1 MAPLDTVLE
10 FIVRASTG
18 TPLSP
23 WRSQALVNA
32 PRKILHSTSK
42 KLYIHTV
49 TVVLYMIMF
58 TTEFTQDQPCFTVAL
73 CDYPGL
79 PDTERQRAEARY
91 ARTLARQLG
100 GEPEVANALRTI
112 EQLEDAPPEEI
123 TEEAKSIYQRWMKA
137 ARAAA
142 EAGMQGLG
150 GEEGCYFEVRR
161 H

>member
-1 MAPLDTVLE
+1 MHPGVQPVAMAKSKPSECT
-10 FIVRASTG
+10 
-18 TPLSP
+18 
-23 WRSQALVNA
+23 NK
-32 PRKILHSTSK
+32 KILRTFYK

-49 TVVLYMIMF
+49 TVDLYRLMF
-58 TTEFTQDQPCFTVAL
+58 TTDIPSDLPCFTVAL

-91 ARTLARQLG
+91 ARTLTRQLG
-100 GEPEVANALRTI
+100 SEPEVADALRAI
-112 EQLEDAPPEEI
+112 ERLEDAPPEEV
-123 TEEAKSIYQRWMKA
+123 TEEAKATYQRWMKA
-137 ARAAA
+137 ARAAL